1 MMTRRRGFTVME
13 VLIILVL
20 VGMLVGLA
28 VPGAMQ
34 ALRGEDRKPA
44 KRVAP
49 SATEPTPATGAAVPG
64 N

>member
-1 MMTRRRGFTVME
+1 ME
-13 VLIILVL
+13 VLIILAL

-34 ALRGEDRKPA
+34 ALRGEDRKPP
-44 KRVAP
+44 KRAAS
-49 SATEPTPATGAAVPG
+49 SATEATPATGAAVPG

>member
-1 MMTRRRGFTVME
+1 ME
-13 VLIILVL
+13 VLIILAL

-34 ALRGEDRKPA
+34 ALRGDSRKPA
-44 KRVAP
+44 KRAAS
-49 SATEPTPATGAAVPG
+49 SATEATPATGAAVPG